1 MDVVRRVV
9 ATTVLVTCALLT
21 TGCGL
26 LQADTEPRTELG
38 PLQPMKAEGFRIGL
52 PCVPTES
59 VETET
64 VGATRLS
71 TSIWMC
77 DAGESAYTV
86 SRTPF
91 PRGVS
96 IDLDGAVQGAA
107 DGVGGQVASSSSIRY
122 SGAQGRDIRIETT
135 YERQSATV
143 FQRMLVHEGAL
154 IQVQAVLLEEGA
166 QEAPDRYDRML
177 ESLVLR

>member
-1 MDVVRRVV
+1 MRRVV
-9 ATTVLVTCALLT
+9 ATTVLVTCAVLT
-21 TGCGL
+21 AGCGL

-38 PLQPMKAEGFRIGL
+38 PLQPVKAEGFRIGL
-52 PCVPTES
+52 PCDPTES
-59 VETET
+59 VQTES
-64 VGATRLS
+64 VGGSQLS

-86 SRTPF
+86 SRTPL
-91 PRGVS
+91 PRGVPF
-96 IDLDGAVQGAA
+96 DLDAAAQGAA
-107 DGVGGQVASSSSIRY
+107 DGVSGQVASASSIRY
-122 SGAQGRDIRIETT
+122 SGVKGRDIRIETT

-166 QEAPDRYDRML
+166 QVAPDRYDRML

>member
-1 MDVVRRVV
+1 MRRVV
-9 ATTVLVTCALLT
+9 ATTVLVTCAVLA

-26 LQADTEPRTELG
+26 LQADTEPRAELG
-38 PLQPMKAEGFRIGL
+38 PLQPVKAEGFRIGL
-52 PCVPTES
+52 PCDPTES
-59 VETET
+59 VQIET
-64 VGATRLS
+64 VAGNELAT
-71 TSIWMC
+71 TIWMC

-86 SRTPF
+86 SRTPV
-91 PRGVS
+91 PRGVP

-107 DGVGGQVASSSSIRY
+107 DGVGGQVASASSIRY
-122 SGAQGRDIRIETT
+122 SGARGRDIRIETT

-154 IQVQAVLLEEGA
+154 IQVQAVLLEEDA
-166 QEAPDRYDRML
+166 QVAPDRYDRML